1 MAPIQNSAVV
11 FAEIPSGYPEVGKH
25 IKYVK
30 DRTIDLDTV
39 DIQGGIVTKN
49 LVISI
54 DPYMRG
60 RMRSAEKKSYSA
72 PFELNQ
78 PLANFFVGKVVK
90 TDNSKFNIGQY
101 VYGFGNYEEYTIHI
115 KAQADLLRILRD
127 EELQLG
133 LSLTTWVGAAGMP
146 GQTAYHGFYHIG
158 EPKKDETIFITGA
171 SGAVGQI
178 VGQLAK
184 REGLK
189 VIGSAGSDDKVKWLQ
204 TELNFDHAFNYKT
217 SDVKAEL
224 AKFDPLN
231 IYFDNVGGDQLEA
244 ALDAAANYARFI
256 ECGMISQYNQADS
269 HGIRNLM
276 NIVGKRLKLQGFII
290 LDKARDASFQQ
301 EFYSKVPKW
310 IANGELKIKED
321 VTKGLEKAPEA
332 LVGIFQGK
340 NFGKAVIQ
348 IADD

>member
-1 MAPIQNSAVV
+1 MV
-11 FAEIPSGYPEVGKH
+11 F
-25 IKYVK
+25 
-30 DRTIDLDTV
+30 
-39 DIQGGIVTKN
+39 
-49 LVISI
+49 
-54 DPYMRG
+54 
-60 RMRSAEKKSYSA
+60 
-72 PFELNQ
+72 F
-78 PLANFFVGKVVK
+78 
-90 TDNSKFNIGQY
+90 
-101 VYGFGNYEEYTIHI
+101 
-115 KAQADLLRILRD
+115 
-127 EELQLG
+127 
-133 LSLTTWVGAAGMP
+133 
-146 GQTAYHGFYHIG
+146 HIG
-158 EPKKDETIFITGA
+158 EPKKGETIFITGA

-204 TELNFDHAFNYKT
+204 DELQFDHAFNYKT
-217 SDVKAEL
+217 ANAKAEL

-244 ALDAAANYARFI
+244 ALDAAADYARFI
-256 ECGMISQYNQADS
+256 ECGMISQYNEQDA

-276 NIVGKRLKLQGFII
+276 SIVGKRLKLQGFIVS
-290 LDKARDASFQQ
+290 DHFKDPSFLP

-310 IANGELKIKED
+310 IANGEIKIKED
-321 VTKGLEKAPEA
+321 VTKGLEQAAEA